1 MVFCGLYYIRSV
13 INQLNGLSAW
23 KRNPGPTEI
32 IGNIVLEFS
41 PVAFSAQSQTEDLLM
56 FSKFFSFLHFLSLVI

>member
-1 MVFCGLYYIRSV
+1 MVFCGLHCIRSV

-32 IGNIVLEFS
+32 IGSIVLEFS
-41 PVAFSAQSQTEDLLM
+41 PVAFAAQAQTADLLV
-56 FSKFFSFLHFLSLVI
+56 FSNIFCFFHFTSLVV

>member
-32 IGNIVLEFS
+32 IGSIVLEFS
-41 PVAFSAQSQTEDLLM
+41 PVAFSDQAQTADLLM
-56 FSKFFSFLHFLSLVI
+56 FSNIFCFFHFMPLVI